1 MTATTMA
8 GDGSRGFTAASLLDD
23 EVPRAR
29 TLPSRPVDG
38 YLERNGHRTWY
49 RVVGDL
55 GDGAPLAPVVLCH
68 GGPGA
73 THDYL
78 EPIVQLHRSGRA
90 CVLYDQLGNGR
101 SDHLPDADASFW
113 TAELFER
120 ELTALTEHLGIDGR
134 YHVIGQSWGGM
145 LALMHAIERPPG
157 LVGVVAADSPASIA
171 AFVGGCNELLD
182 TLDPQVRD
190 TIRAGER
197 SGETSTPEFQAAVME
212 FYTRFVCRVDPWPD
226 FVVRSF
232 EAMETD
238 PTVYGTMN
246 GPTEFTVVGTI
257 KDWDITDRLGEIEVP
272 VLLVSGAHDEVR
284 PHVVQAVHERLRDS
298 RWELFEDSSH
308 MPHVEE
314 PQRFLRVVEAFLS
327 QVEGSA

>member
-1 MTATTMA
+1 
-8 GDGSRGFTAASLLDD
+8 
-23 EVPRAR
+23 
-29 TLPSRPVDG
+29 VDG
-38 YLERNGHRTWY
+38 YLERDGHRTWY

-55 GDGAPLAPVVLCH
+55 DDGAPRAPLVICH

-78 EPIVQLHRSGRA
+78 EPIAQLHRSGRA
-90 CVLYDQLGNGR
+90 CVLYDQLGNGL
-101 SDHLPDADASFW
+101 SDHLPDADPSFW

-145 LALMHAIERPPG
+145 LALVHALERPPG
-157 LVGVVAADSPASIA
+157 LVSVVAADSPASVA
-171 AFVGGCNELLD
+171 AFVAGCNELLD
-182 TLDPQVRD
+182 TLDPEVQQ
-190 TIRAGER
+190 TIREGER
-197 SGETSTPEFQAAVME
+197 SGETSTTEFQAATME

-232 EAMETD
+232 DAMESD

-246 GPTEFTVVGTI
+246 GPTEFTVVGTLR
-257 KDWDITDRLGEIEVP
+257 DFDITDRLGEIEVP
-272 VLLVSGAHDEVR
+272 VLLISGAHDEVR
-284 PHVVQAVHERLRDS
+284 PPVVQAIHERLRES
-298 RWELFEDSSH
+298 SWELFEDSSH

-314 PQRFLRVVEAFLS
+314 PQRFLTVVEEFLTA
-327 QVEGSA
+327 VERPAAA